1 MEIPEV
7 GAMGVAVVEK
17 PAARQQAD
25 PFGDIAADQKV
36 ETPEELMALFIRV
49 AGERSFD
56 YLGAD
61 ADRQLRAAIDGIGA
75 VSNVYMSLLSQLRK
89 LEYGRMIYFNEREE
103 KTDASYRVRR
113 VEALGEFVSSLADSV
128 SQLKSNKLWYK
139 RMVSHSETYF
149 TDERLNAR
157 YGQMTIANA

>member
-1 MEIPEV
+1 
-7 GAMGVAVVEK
+7 
-17 PAARQQAD
+17 
-25 PFGDIAADQKV
+25 
-36 ETPEELMALFIRV
+36 
-49 AGERSFD
+49 
-56 YLGAD
+56 
-61 ADRQLRAAIDGIGA
+61 
-75 VSNVYMSLLSQLRK
+75 
-89 LEYGRMIYFNEREE
+89 
-103 KTDASYRVRR
+103 